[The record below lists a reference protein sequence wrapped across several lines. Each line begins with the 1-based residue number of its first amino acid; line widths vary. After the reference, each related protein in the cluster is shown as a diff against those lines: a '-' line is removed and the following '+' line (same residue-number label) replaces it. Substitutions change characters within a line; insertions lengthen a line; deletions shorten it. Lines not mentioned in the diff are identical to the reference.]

1 MPTRDR
7 ATEAGSRVGAPV
19 PWQRFD
25 RVGGRHQGFARC
37 DHGTRLSANPFP
49 KMPPRWLAC
58 VSRLAYPRRMAR
70 LLVFDLDGTLVDS
83 APDIHAALNRVLV
96 ARGLAPYDLPGVK
109 AMIGD
114 GARALVERALAG
126 RGRAFENAALQALL
140 ADDDIS
146 QARLTAP
153 FPGIAQAMAELSLAG
168 WRFAVCTNKPE
179 GPARALLAS
188 LGLGDRFAAIGG
200 GDSFP
205 VRKPDPG
212 HLLATIAAAGGSPDM
227 ALMVGD
233 HRNDVRAAAGAGLP
247 CIFAAWGYGPPEM
260 AEGCPVAATPS
271 DLPAFAAALRG

>member
-1 MPTRDR
+1 M
-7 ATEAGSRVGAPV
+7 
-19 PWQRFD
+19 
-25 RVGGRHQGFARC
+25 
-37 DHGTRLSANPFP
+37 
-49 KMPPRWLAC
+49 
-58 VSRLAYPRRMAR
+58 R

-109 AMIGD
+109 TMIGD
-114 GARALVERALAG
+114 GAHVLVERALAG
-126 RGRAFENAALQALL
+126 RGHAFEPAAVDALL
-140 ADDDIS
+140 ADEDIS

-153 FPGIAQAMAELSLAG
+153 FPGIAAAMGALADAG

-188 LGLGDRFAAIGG
+188 LGLRARFAAIGG

-212 HLLATIAAAGGSPDM
+212 HLLATIAAAGGTPDS

-233 HRNDVRAAAGAGLP
+233 HRNDVRAAAGAGLS
-247 CIFAAWGYGPPEM
+247 CIFAAWGYGPLDM
-260 AEGCPVAATPS
+260 AEGGPIAATPS
-271 DLPAFAAALRG
+271 DLPALAAALRG